1 MASQLYK
8 VLNNI
13 DASRKN
19 IINTLSS
26 KGVQVNENTSLN
38 EINA

>member
-13 DASRKN
+13 DTSRQN
-19 IINTLSS
+19 IVNTLSS
-26 KGVQVNENTSLN
+26 KGVQVNKNASLN